1 MKKYHEINLKNLLF
15 FSILYGIILDVVNGE
30 GFSQIPTVTRK
41 RLTIVTFIYPQTLE
55 TLHFFGILSAEISE
69 VGRQFSIKIP
79 NQNLIRRDIEV
90 VITGLTRNQFVRKH
104 TRVRIPLSPP
114 FYRNSNKIELRFLL
128 FCGIIEM

>member
-1 MKKYHEINLKNLLF
+1 MVITGL
-15 FSILYGIILDVVNGE
+15 
-30 GFSQIPTVTRK
+30 TRK
-41 RLTIVTFIYPQTLE
+41 RLTIVTLIYPQTLE
-55 TLHFFGILSAEISE
+55 TLHFFGLLSAEISE

-114 FYRNSNKIELRFLL
+114 KQDGTPKGVPFLL
-128 FCGIIEM
+128 CENINGIRTQ

>member
-1 MKKYHEINLKNLLF
+1 MVITGL
-15 FSILYGIILDVVNGE
+15 
-30 GFSQIPTVTRK
+30 TRK
-41 RLTIVTFIYPQTLE
+41 RLTIVTLIYPQTLE

-114 FYRNSNKIELRFLL
+114 KSKKASSFEGASLL
-128 FCGIIEM
+128 FRENINGIRTQ

>member
-41 RLTIVTFIYPQTLE
+41 RLTIVTFIYPQSLE

-90 VITGLTRNQFVRKH
+90 VITGLTRNFVVTLEPPTLNPLIYKGFPQFK
-104 TRVRIPLSPP
+104 
-114 FYRNSNKIELRFLL
+114 
-128 FCGIIEM
+128 